1 MSIENGNVVSAIIM
15 GAGLG
20 FFGSSL
26 LWRSWFRIAL
36 FWGIF
41 AATLTVLA
49 RVAPFSEWG
58 HVLEVFREVGNGDIE
73 HVAER
78 SFAFALSS
86 GIAQI
91 AIALAVAFFV
101 SHVLLLRATL
111 RGARGIL
118 GRPRDFAGFA
128 QAFDRIS
135 GRFERNAVVGHGWR
149 QFAATVIR
157 EDNVVRYTVRPQTYI
172 NLADARGELFGLKM
186 MGSIPGYFVGLG
198 LLLTFIGLVLAL
210 NLAAGSTAA
219 GSAEAM
225 TASLNELLAAATF
238 KFSTSIAGLG
248 ASLGL
253 ALAFRTYQIWI
264 EGAFEGLARSI
275 EQRMLY
281 SPPQRIAEESR
292 QILAAQRDQLKEINS
307 ERFFARLGE
316 TVAPALGNAITQAVG
331 PLSDRLERTTEELA
345 RTSRTGAD
353 ALVQNF
359 VDRLDQGASREMQ
372 EIVGALKSLRDSL
385 DRTQNNLSGSGD
397 DFSNKLT
404 QAAEAIGSVLA
415 QASQNLSGSA
425 ADVAKSVQTGLAQVI
440 GSLETQSQ
448 GFGNTLTGLQQR
460 LADKL
465 EESTQRSVTAG
476 QDAAAA
482 VHAGID
488 EVVRVLRSDIAAL
501 SETLRSV
508 SSALSGQ
515 TTQIETISDRSRDT
529 ADAFTRVASEV
540 RSASQPLLTSSARV
554 ADSTERM
561 SASMA
566 ESVQALSTSQNSA
579 DKLAEKLS
587 EHLDQIARVWDQYEA
602 RFKSVDE
609 DLGNAADR
617 FHEEVSRHQEAMRGF
632 VKQIDDHTG
641 AILGKINAAVG
652 NLSESVE
659 TLNETLDGFVQAMTP
674 REAAE

>member
-1 MSIENGNVVSAIIM
+1 M
-15 GAGLG
+15 
-20 FFGSSL
+20 
-26 LWRSWFRIAL
+26 
-36 FWGIF
+36 
-41 AATLTVLA
+41 
-49 RVAPFSEWG
+49 
-58 HVLEVFREVGNGDIE
+58 
-73 HVAER
+73 
-78 SFAFALSS
+78 
-86 GIAQI
+86 
-91 AIALAVAFFV
+91 
-101 SHVLLLRATL
+101 
-111 RGARGIL
+111 
-118 GRPRDFAGFA
+118 
-128 QAFDRIS
+128 
-135 GRFERNAVVGHGWR
+135 
-149 QFAATVIR
+149 
-157 EDNVVRYTVRPQTYI
+157 
-172 NLADARGELFGLKM
+172 
-186 MGSIPGYFVGLG
+186 
-198 LLLTFIGLVLAL
+198 
-210 NLAAGSTAA
+210 
-219 GSAEAM
+219 
-225 TASLNELLAAATF
+225 
-238 KFSTSIAGLG
+238 
-248 ASLGL
+248 
-253 ALAFRTYQIWI
+253 
-264 EGAFEGLARSI
+264 
-275 EQRMLY
+275 
-281 SPPQRIAEESR
+281 
-292 QILAAQRDQLKEINS
+292 KEINS

-385 DRTQNNLSGSGD
+385 DRTQSNLSGSGE

-425 ADVAKSVQTGLAQVI
+425 ADVAKSVEAGLAQVI

-448 GFGNTLTGLQQR
+448 GFGNTLTGLQKR
-460 LADKL
+460 LADQL
-465 EESTQRSVTAG
+465 EESTQRSVAAG

-488 EVVRVLRSDIAAL
+488 EVVRVLRTDIAAL

-566 ESVQALSTSQNSA
+566 ESVHALSTSQSSA

-617 FHEEVSRHQEAMRGF
+617 FHEEVSRHQEAMRSF

-674 REAAE
+674 RQAAE

>member
-1 MSIENGNVVSAIIM
+1 MIF
-15 GAGLG
+15 L
-20 FFGSSL
+20 GSSL
-26 LWRSWFRIAL
+26 LWRGWFRIAL
-36 FWGIF
+36 FWGSF
-41 AATLTVLA
+41 ATALIALA
-49 RVAPFSEWG
+49 RAAPFSDWS
-58 HVLEVFREVGNGDIE
+58 HVLVVLGEVSNGDIE

-91 AIALAVAFFV
+91 AIALAIAFLV

-111 RGARGIL
+111 RGARRFL
-118 GRPRDFAGFA
+118 GRPGDLAGFA
-128 QAFDRIS
+128 QAFDKIS
-135 GRFERNAVVGHGWR
+135 GRLERNAVVGHGWR

-172 NLADARGELFGLKM
+172 NLADVRGELFGLKM

-210 NLAAGSTAA
+210 NRAAGSTAA

-225 TASLNELLAAATF
+225 TTSLNELLAAATF

-253 ALAFRTYQIWI
+253 ALAFRAYQIWI

-275 EQRMLY
+275 ELRMLF

-353 ALVQNF
+353 TLVKNF
-359 VDRLDQGASREMQ
+359 VERLDQGASREMQ
-372 EIVGALKSLRDSL
+372 EIVATLKSLRDSL
-385 DRTQNNLSGSGD
+385 DRTQNNLSGSGQ

-404 QAAEAIGSVLA
+404 QAAETIGNVLA
-415 QASQNLSGSA
+415 HAGHNLSGSA
-425 ADVAKSVQTGLAQVI
+425 ADAAKSVQTGLAQVI
-440 GSLETQSQ
+440 GSLEAQSK
-448 GFGNTLTGLQQR
+448 GFGSTLTDLQQR
-460 LADKL
+460 LADQL
-465 EESTQRSVTAG
+465 EESTRRSVTAG

-482 VHAGID
+482 VHAGMD
-488 EVVRVLRSDIAAL
+488 EFIKVLRNDIAAL

-515 TTQIETISDRSRDT
+515 TTQIEAISDRSKDT
-529 ADAFTRVASEV
+529 ADAFTRVASDV
-540 RSASQPLLTSSARV
+540 RSASQPLLTHSARV
-554 ADSTERM
+554 AESTERM

-566 ESVQALSTSQNSA
+566 ESVQALSTSQDSA
-579 DKLAEKLS
+579 DKLAAKLS
-587 EHLDQIARVWDQYEA
+587 DHLDQIARVWDQYEA

-641 AILGKINAAVG
+641 AILGKINSAVG

-659 TLNETLDGFVQAMTP
+659 TLNETLDSFVRAMMP